1 MYMVEFVL
9 MKDSDCISLW
19 TLKPQKEW
27 CNRIKI
33 YCREQVEKA
42 MATHSSVLA
51 WRIPGTAEP
60 GGVTQSQRWLKRLS
74 SSSRSIES
82 RREQKRHCRTWRTEG
97 LAWPLIQDS
106 IFKSRDITLPTKV
119 HLVKAMVFPVVMY
132 GCESWTVKK
141 AECQRVDAFEL
152 WCWRTLESP
161 LDCKEIQPVHPKGD
175 QSWVFI
181 GRLMLKLKLQYFGH
195 LMQSVDS
202 FEKTLMLGK
211 IDGRRRRGRQRMR
224 WLDGITDSMDMGLDG
239 L

>member
-33 YCREQVEKA
+33 YYREQVEKA

-60 GGVTQSQRWLKRLS
+60 GGVTQSQRWLKQLS

-82 RREQKRHCRTWRTEG
+82 RREQKRHCRNWRTEG

-119 HLVKAMVFPVVMY
+119 HLVKAMVFPVVVY
-132 GCESWTVKK
+132 GCVLRKLS
-141 AECQRVDAFEL
+141 AEE
-152 WCWRTLESP
+152 
-161 LDCKEIQPVHPKGD
+161 
-175 QSWVFI
+175 
-181 GRLMLKLKLQYFGH
+181 LMLLNCGVGEDTWESLGLQGEPTSPF
-195 LMQSVDS
+195 
-202 FEKTLMLGK
+202 
-211 IDGRRRRGRQRMR
+211 
-224 WLDGITDSMDMGLDG
+224 
-239 L
+239 